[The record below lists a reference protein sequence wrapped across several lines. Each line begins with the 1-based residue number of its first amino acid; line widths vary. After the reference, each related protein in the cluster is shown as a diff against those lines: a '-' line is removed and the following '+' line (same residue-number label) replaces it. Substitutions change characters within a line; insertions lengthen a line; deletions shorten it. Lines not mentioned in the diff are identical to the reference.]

1 MCFKRCPLECNI
13 VVEIPFNEP
22 HNINI
27 LRNSEL
33 LFCFEFLAWLQQS
46 QDVQCAL
53 CPQRHLELYKFITE
67 EKLTG
72 ELVHTL
78 IQ

>member
-1 MCFKRCPLECNI
+1 MCLKRCPLECNI

-53 CPQRHLELYKFITE
+53 CPQRHLELYMFITE
-67 EKLTG
+67 KKLTG